1 MTSTGT
7 GTIPSYG
14 PFVAG
19 AFLGAG
25 DRPEWTVHDKAT
37 GEVIGRVHAA
47 LEGDCLDAVAQ
58 AAEAQRDWEATPAT
72 ERARILDRAAEIL
85 RERSPELV
93 DLLIRES
100 GGSRGKAA
108 GEWATSIGELPLAG
122 GVALSVEGSLLPSS
136 QSGRVNVIERR
147 PVGVLALITGSN
159 YPTHLAF
166 RILAPALALGNAVV
180 LKPASLTPL
189 SGGLAWAEAF
199 SEAGLPPG
207 VLSVLPGAPAGP
219 ILVSAPE
226 VDMIHFT
233 GSTEVGLEIA
243 QEAAK
248 GLKKVGLELG
258 GNNAMI
264 VLADADIELAATK
277 GAISTY
283 VHQGQVCIATS
294 RHIVVRSVVEEY
306 TTALRRHAE
315 AITMGDPFADGA
327 EFGPLVST
335 SLADSIREMV
345 QEAAAAGAD
354 VVLGGTNDGPF
365 MPPTIVC
372 GVTPGTALFDEEPF
386 GPVASIVVAEDDEDA
401 IRLANQSRFGL
412 SAAIF
417 TRDVARGWLLA
428 RQVKA
433 GMVHVNDMT
442 ALHESHV
449 PFGGIGA
456 SGSGEM
462 FGGRAS
468 IDLLTER
475 RWISLQLEESSTQRR
490 EVLT

>member
-1 MTSTGT
+1 MTT
-7 GTIPSYG
+7 TIHTPTFG
-14 PFVAG
+14 PLVAG
-19 AFLGAG
+19 QVLTAG
-25 DRPEWTVHDKAT
+25 ERSELTVHDKAT
-37 GEVIGRVHAA
+37 GEVIGVVRAA
-47 LEGDCLDAVAQ
+47 TADDCALAVVR
-58 AAEAQRDWEATPAT
+58 AADVQEAWEATPVT
-72 ERARILDRAAEIL
+72 ERARILNKAAEIL
-85 RERSPELV
+85 QVRTPELV

-122 GVALSVEGSLLPSS
+122 GLALSAEGSLVPSG
-136 QSGRVNVIERR
+136 QRGRVNVVERR
-147 PVGVLALITGSN
+147 AVGVLALITGSN

-189 SGGLAWAEAF
+189 SGGLAWADAF
-199 SEAGLPPG
+199 AEAGLPDG
-207 VLSVLPGAPAGP
+207 VLSVVAGAAAGP

-233 GSTEVGLEIA
+233 GSTEVGLGIA

-248 GLKKVGLELG
+248 SLKKVGLELG
-258 GNNAMI
+258 GNNATI
-264 VLADADIELAATK
+264 VLADADVEMAAEK
-277 GAISTY
+277 GAIATY

-294 RHIVVRSVVEEY
+294 RHIVVRAALADY
-306 TTALRRHAE
+306 TAALRRHAE
-315 AITMGDPFADGA
+315 AIVMGDPFADDA
-327 EFGPLVST
+327 DFGPLVST
-335 SLADSIREMV
+335 SLADSISAMV
-345 QEAAAAGAD
+345 QEAAAAGAE

-365 MPPTIVC
+365 MAPTIVSN
-372 GVTPGTALFDEEPF
+372 VRPGTALFDEEPF
-386 GPVASIVVAEDDEDA
+386 GPVASIVIAEDEEDA
-401 IRLANQSRFGL
+401 IRLANLSRFGL
-412 SAAIF
+412 SASIF
-417 TRDVARGWLLA
+417 TRDVARGWAIA
-428 RQVKA
+428 RRIKA

-456 SGSGEM
+456 SGAGEM

-475 RWISLQLEESSTQRR
+475 RWISLQIDESSTQRR